1 MNENPNMF
9 RLYELKKGLLSAL
22 KLRDSIHAGP
32 KIGDEKGYLLAH
44 EVKIPSF
51 LDKCFATV
59 LFLQSITYKKL
70 CN

>member
-32 KIGDEKGYLLAH
+32 KIGDEKRYLLAY
-44 EVKIPSF
+44 EDEPLKSLVS
-51 LDKCFATV
+51 
-59 LFLQSITYKKL
+59 
-70 CN
+70 